1 MNPHFPGPYPFRRGV
16 RHRNVP
22 VRVERRPSR
31 LPLHDVRPQTAARPE
46 TAVHCRLSHGGLSRR
61 RAGRRR
67 GAEQRLRHASVTNGL
82 HLRAVI
88 SS

>member
-1 MNPHFPGPYPFRRGV
+1 MSPCISGPNPFRRGV

-22 VRVERRPSR
+22 VRVERRSPR

-46 TAVHCRLSHGGLSRR
+46 TAVDRRLRHGGVPRR

-82 HLRAVI
+82 H
-88 SS
+88 